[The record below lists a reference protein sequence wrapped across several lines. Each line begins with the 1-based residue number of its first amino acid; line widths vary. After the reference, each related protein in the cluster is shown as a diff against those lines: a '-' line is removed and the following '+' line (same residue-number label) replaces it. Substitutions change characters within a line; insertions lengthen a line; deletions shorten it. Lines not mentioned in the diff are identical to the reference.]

1 MNIER
6 KDSLVNKIQSIKMGY
21 MKFVMTNNDNK
32 IILIREMKL
41 KIMNLKHLDQQRAT
55 KN

>member
-32 IILIREMKL
+32 IIQIENNELE
-41 KIMNLKHLDQQRAT
+41 T
-55 KN
+55 S